1 MKKSFF
7 LSAFFVLCFAA
18 AFVFESQEQCVF
30 AAEKITENT
39 QTEISLPNEHEQ
51 EIKDSGND
59 TQAQNTDENKTVIPY
74 SYQFEFA
81 ENTDEILPE
90 TKKAMLSLVV
100 KNSQLEFLKNQV
112 IENEFALIRRIN
124 NDIGIAEEVLKSYG
138 YYSGY
143 AKYILQDAENK
154 KHVIITLYPEEQ
166 YKIDTIAIKYTHST
180 ALPKYFLTYEN
191 KRESIFKKYTPYVV
205 PEFAHE
211 VKVDT
216 PYAIAENI
224 LAAVDDLPRPL
235 RNNGYPN
242 AKVASS
248 AYSINKENKELKGTV
263 FINQGLPAI
272 LGDVHLKGNTE
283 VSSDYILKLCP
294 WQKGA
299 VWDDRYLLKYRENLQ
314 KTGLFESVQLE
325 YDNKIYREYNRKYR
339 AERKEENN
347 KDIVLEPVTLPV
359 LLNVKE
365 GKKKSIGGSAF
376 YSTDEGPGAEL
387 SWEHRNIFGN
397 GEILQLSMPLKD
409 DALFL
414 AANFKKP
421 AFGFKEQNLLV
432 RSRIGYE
439 KTDAYNQKF
448 AEFGFGIEREIH
460 EKWWLESLLNFDH
473 IIPKKWQ
480 GESYSSIA
488 FANTLKYDDRNSKLN
503 PTEGFISSFKL
514 MPIQGFSHVEFTAL
528 VSEFDTS
535 VYLPLG
541 DKTVLALRGAVGT
554 MFGGDTSIPRS
565 KRFFLGGGGS
575 IRGFEYQEIGRHD
588 RNDDPYGGI
597 SYTLFNSE
605 VRQNITKEL
614 AVVGFVD
621 GGMVYEDVTPDFS
634 EKMAIGAGVGLRY
647 NTPIGPV
654 RFDIAVPL
662 TDAYENEVK
671 KEITDYQL
679 YISIG
684 QAF

>member
-1 MKKSFF
+1 MLKKSFSF
-7 LSAFFVLCFAA
+7 IIICFVLMGQET
-18 AFVFESQEQCVF
+18 FVFANDAVKNEEMQKETI
-30 AAEKITENT
+30 AEKEEARQNPEYEQKTEG
-39 QTEISLPNEHEQ
+39 
-51 EIKDSGND
+51 K
-59 TQAQNTDENKTVIPY
+59 NKVTIPY
-74 SYQFEFA
+74 SYEFVFA
-81 ENTDEILPE
+81 ENTDAVLPE
-90 TKKAMLSLVV
+90 AKSAMIALVI
-100 KNSQLEFLKNQV
+100 KNSQLEFLHNQAV
-112 IENEFALIRRIN
+112 ENEFALIRRIN
-124 NDIGIAEEVLKSYG
+124 NDIGIAEDVLKSYG

-143 AKYILQDAENK
+143 AKYVLEDRENK
-154 KHVIITLYPEEQ
+154 KHVVITLYPEEQ
-166 YKIDTIAIKYTHST
+166 YTIDTIAIKYTHST
-180 ALPKYFLTYEN
+180 VLPKYFLMYEN

-205 PEFAHE
+205 PQFSKE
-211 VKVDT
+211 VIVDT

-224 LAAVDDLPRPL
+224 IRAVDELPHPL

-242 AKVASS
+242 ARVASS
-248 AYSINKENKELKGTV
+248 AYSINKENKELKGIV
-263 FINQGLPAI
+263 YINQGLPAI
-272 LGDVHLKGNTE
+272 LGNVELKGNTE

-294 WQKGA
+294 WQEGA
-299 VWDDRYLLKYRENLQ
+299 VWDDRYLLQYRENLQ
-314 KTGLFESVQLE
+314 KTGLFESVQLD
-325 YDNKIYREYNRKYR
+325 YDKKVYREYNRKYR
-339 AERKEENN
+339 EERKEEQN
-347 KDIVLEPVTLPV
+347 KDIALEPVTLPV

-365 GKKKSIGGSAF
+365 GRKKSIGGSAF
-376 YSTDEGPGAEL
+376 YSSDEGLGAEIL
-387 SWEHRNIFGN
+387 WENRNVFGN
-397 GEILQLSMPLKD
+397 GEILSLGLPLKE

-421 AFGFKEQNLLV
+421 AFGYKEQSLIV

-460 EKWWLESLLNFDH
+460 EKWWFQTLLNFDH

-480 GESYSSIA
+480 GESYSSIS
-488 FANTLKYDDRNSKLN
+488 FENTLKYDNRNSRLN
-503 PTEGFISSFKL
+503 PTDGFISSL
-514 MPIQGFSHVEFTAL
+514 RVMPIQGFKHVEFTAFL
-528 VSEFDTS
+528 TEFDTS
-535 VYLPLG
+535 FYIPLG
-541 DKTVLALRGAVGT
+541 DKTVFAVRGAVGSLL
-554 MFGGDTSIPRS
+554 GGDNSIPRS

-597 SYTLFNSE
+597 SYVLFNSE
-605 VRQNITKEL
+605 VRQNVTKDL
-614 AVVGFVD
+614 AIVGFVD
-621 GGMVYEDVTPDFS
+621 GGMVYEDVKPDFS

-671 KEITDYQL
+671 KDITDYQL

>member
-1 MKKSFF
+1 MRKSSF
-7 LSAFFVLCFAA
+7 LFVFFVSYVVVGFA
-18 AFVFESQEQCVF
+18 FLGQGNSVFASEKLAENAHAETSLPDESVQQSNDNAEAQEQ
-30 AAEKITENT
+30 ETE
-39 QTEISLPNEHEQ
+39 
-51 EIKDSGND
+51 
-59 TQAQNTDENKTVIPY
+59 ENKVTVSY
-74 SYQFEFA
+74 SYQFTFA

-90 TKKAMLSLVV
+90 TKDAMISLVV
-100 KNSQLEFLKNQV
+100 KNSQLEFLKDKA
-112 IENEFALIRRIN
+112 IDNEFALIRRIN
-124 NDIGIAEEVLKSYG
+124 NDIGIAEDVLKSYG

-143 AKYILQDAENK
+143 AKYKLEDVENK

-166 YKIDTIAIKYTHST
+166 YKIDTIAIKYSHST
-180 ALPKYFLTYEN
+180 ALPKYFLTYTN
-191 KRESIFKKYTPYVV
+191 KRNSIFDSYTPYTA
-205 PEFAHE
+205 PKFEKE

-224 LAAVDDLPRPL
+224 IAAVGDLPRPL
-235 RNNGYPN
+235 RSNGYPN

-248 AYSINKENKELKGTV
+248 AYSIDKENKELKGTV

-272 LGDVHLKGNTE
+272 LGDVELTGNTE

-294 WQKGA
+294 WRPGT
-299 VWDDRYLLKYRENLQ
+299 VWDERFLLKYRERLQ
-314 KTGLFESVQLE
+314 KTGLFEHVQIE
-325 YDNKIYREYNRKYR
+325 YDKKTYREYNRKYR
-339 AERKEENN
+339 EERKEENN

-365 GKKKSIGGSAF
+365 GKKKSIGGSVF
-376 YSTDEGPGAEL
+376 YSTDEGAGIETQ
-387 SWEHRNIFGN
+387 WEHRNLFGN

-409 DALFL
+409 EALYL
-414 AANFKKP
+414 GANFKKP
-421 AFGFKEQNLLV
+421 AFGDKNQNLIV

-488 FANTLKYDDRNSKLN
+488 FSNTLKYDDRNSRIN
-503 PTEGFISSFKL
+503 PTEGFISSLKL
-514 MPIQGFSHVEFTAL
+514 MPMQGFSHVEFTAL
-528 VSEFDTS
+528 VTEFDTS

-541 DKTVLALRGAVGT
+541 SKTVLALRGAVGT

-575 IRGFEYQEIGRHD
+575 VRGFEYQEIGRQD
-588 RNDDPYGGI
+588 RNGDPYGGI

-605 VRQNITKEL
+605 VRQNITKDL
-614 AVVGFVD
+614 ALVGFVD
-621 GGMVYEDVTPDFS
+621 GGMVYEKVTPDFS
-634 EKMAIGAGVGLRY
+634 EKMAIGAGVGVRY

-662 TDAYENEVK
+662 TNAFEDEVK
-671 KEITDYQL
+671 KKITDYQL